1 VRSKFDIYVFISIT
15 SVGGQLL
22 IERIIRPEVSVSA
35 LTLIITVF
43 RILIFFHFV
52 HHLFFA
58 GFELSLKKILTAIS
72 EDIIKIKT

>member
-35 LTLIITVF
+35 LALIITV
-43 RILIFFHFV
+43 H
-52 HHLFFA
+52 
-58 GFELSLKKILTAIS
+58 
-72 EDIIKIKT
+72 